1 MVDIILII
9 ILVGMPILL
18 SFYNRNSQAYISYLR
33 NGKGELP
40 IPLTNMTR
48 KKFIIGFIK
57 TFLFGYLKHMLLHII
72 VFVLPFLVLP
82 FITSVS

>member
-18 SFYNRNSQAYISYLR
+18 SFYNRNSQAYISYLI

-40 IPLTNMTR
+40 IPLTSMTR
-48 KKFIIGFIK
+48 KKFIFKSGEADFPIEEFTLKKSQKFDFSLSFVFFCFFCIK
-57 TFLFGYLKHMLLHII
+57 
-72 VFVLPFLVLP
+72 
-82 FITSVS
+82 